1 MCLKWGQPPLKGPSL
16 PSPPSSAP
24 PPPASSL
31 PPSPSF
37 PTGSL
42 GDCGDTG
49 RVVFLSRRTEVFK
62 RGTRGRKGSPCRGHT
77 NSSPSW
83 SQRGRLQTGNHKS
96 PQPGPAARPGS
107 RNAVVCGGRAETGSL
122 VFVNKNGERQGGE
135 LGGGGLLLPALQPS
149 LLTFWGAW
157 GTKVGV
163 GREMSFDVSGLLD
176 FWNNWAWRGM
186 TMDSTA
192 WWQGEQEG
200 WGPHGCCPSR
210 LGNPVQLS
218 TERLPM
224 FTGMSGPGNQSVP

>member
-16 PSPPSSAP
+16 PSPPSSTP

-122 VFVNKNGERQGGE
+122 VFVNKNGERQGRGESWAAEASSCPPCSPHFSLSGE
-135 LGGGGLLLPALQPS
+135 LGARRWGSAVRCLLMCLAFLIFGTTGL
-149 LLTFWGAW
+149 
-157 GTKVGV
+157 
-163 GREMSFDVSGLLD
+163 
-176 FWNNWAWRGM
+176 
-186 TMDSTA
+186 
-192 WWQGEQEG
+192 GEE
-200 WGPHGCCPSR
+200 
-210 LGNPVQLS
+210 
-218 TERLPM
+218 
-224 FTGMSGPGNQSVP
+224 